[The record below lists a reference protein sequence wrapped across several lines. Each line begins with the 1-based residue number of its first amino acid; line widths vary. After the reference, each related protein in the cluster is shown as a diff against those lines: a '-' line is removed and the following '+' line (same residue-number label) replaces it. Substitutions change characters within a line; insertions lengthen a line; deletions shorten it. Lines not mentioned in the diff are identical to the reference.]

1 MPDHKLLT
9 YLFYGAILTATSVS
23 VTVAT
28 LKELGKLNTK
38 VGTSIVAAAVIDD
51 IIGIVILSVLTGFT
65 STESSGVFPSR
76 MVGKRGMVAG
86 LFEDRRVLRHRDSA
100 RSVSTQGVQSHGT

>member
-65 STESSGVFPSR
+65 STESGGGFPPK
-76 MVGKRGMVAG
+76 MKRYK
-86 LFEDRRVLRHRDSA
+86 E
-100 RSVSTQGVQSHGT
+100 